1 MTRRAKTWSYSVGNR
16 RDKIGGGVT
25 VRVYEREGGGVIY
38 LALWDPEARDG
49 AGGYRR
55 LSLATTD
62 RAAARKRADDA
73 YAEITTGRRAS
84 LNRAPT
90 IGAII
95 DGYLKHECQA
105 MADGTLRWLPPALES
120 WKNFLGA
127 DTAAD
132 DVGQRE
138 WTDYVRL
145 RMAGAIDNRG
155 QPVPAGAPR
164 RPVKPGT
171 VRLAL
176 DAIMAAFHWAE
187 TFRIDN
193 KRRML
198 AENPFKGLKYP
209 DDPNVSRSIWTHDR
223 FEKVLAAAETLTMQV
238 EWYGR
243 RRPVPCCLAD
253 VMVIA
258 EETGR
263 RIGAVRQL
271 RVSDLK
277 LSDMTEG
284 APHGVIEWPA
294 ATDKKRKAWRGPIS
308 RNLRERLLK
317 ILRSREAVGGDGY
330 LFPAPRSASQPVGR
344 ETLAVFLRKALA
356 AAGLPRLEFE
366 AFHGLRRKWATERKH
381 LPERDVAQAGGWRS
395 PSVMKRAYQQ
405 ADDVGVL
412 EAVLSPRRIRRAE
425 A

>member
-25 VRVYEREGGGVIY
+25 VRVYEREAGGVIY

-62 RAAARKRADDA
+62 RTAARKRADEA
-73 YAEITTGRRAS
+73 FAELTTGRRAS

-90 IGAII
+90 IGTII

-105 MADGTLRWLPPALES
+105 MAEGTLRWLPPALES

-127 DTAAD
+127 DTQAD

-145 RMAGAIDNRG
+145 RMAGVIDGRG
-155 QPVPAGAPR
+155 RPVPAGQR
-164 RPVKPGT
+164 RAVKPGT
-171 VRLAL
+171 VRLCL

-198 AENPFKGLKYP
+198 AENPFRGLKLP
-209 DDPNVSRSIWTHDR
+209 DNPNVVRSIWTHDR
-223 FEKVLAAAETLTMQV
+223 FEKVLAVAETLTMQV
-238 EWYGR
+238 EWYGKR
-243 RRPVPCCLAD
+243 RLVPCCLAD

-277 LSDMTEG
+277 LSDTSE
-284 APHGVIEWPA
+284 AKPHGVIEWPA
-294 ATDKKRKAWRGPIS
+294 GTDKKRKSWRGPIS
-308 RNLRERLLK
+308 RTLRERLLR
-317 ILRSREAVGGDGY
+317 ILRARESVGGDGY
-330 LFPAPRSASQPVGR
+330 LFPAPRNINAAVGR
-344 ETLAVFLRKALA
+344 ETLAVFLRQALKD
-356 AAGLPRLEFE
+356 AGLPRLAHD

-381 LPERDVAQAGGWRS
+381 LPERDVATAGGWRS
-395 PSVMKRAYQQ
+395 SSVMKRAYVQ

-412 EAVLSPRRIRRAE
+412 AAVLSPNRLRGMG
-425 A
+425 